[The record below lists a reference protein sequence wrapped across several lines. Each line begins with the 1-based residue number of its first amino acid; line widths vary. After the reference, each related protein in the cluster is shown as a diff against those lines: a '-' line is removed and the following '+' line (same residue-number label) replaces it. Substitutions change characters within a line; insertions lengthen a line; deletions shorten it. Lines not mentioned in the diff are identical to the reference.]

1 MSRVLLNFSRLTR
14 CGCMQNTGRPM
25 VFALCRGPYQQ
36 QEKWGYAPDVAQ
48 VRPPGLQINIPAW
61 LYELVC

>member
-1 MSRVLLNFSRLTR
+1 
-14 CGCMQNTGRPM
+14 MQNTGRPM